1 MQQKNFADYMF
12 YLLFTPLKKTK
23 KSLNQFYIFFSA
35 IGELFD
41 QSKKDIL
48 KIRREAMVISASPV
62 MLEVHGQ
69 DRGMPKLKGET
80 DENYRTRLIMKNII
94 AERAGEDAAIY
105 YVTRAFGYDD
115 VEIVPS
121 ADSSKWA
128 EVEVRLIGGKVV
140 LDDEILLL
148 KELNKVKPASCLL
161 RLAKEQHINKTIY
174 VGTACEVGKYITIRQ
189 V

>member
-1 MQQKNFADYMF
+1 MKQKNFAEYMF

-23 KSLNQFYIFFSA
+23 KSVNQFYIFFKT

-41 QSKKDIL
+41 KSKEDIL
-48 KIRREAMVISASPV
+48 RLRREAMVITSSPE
-62 MLEVHGQ
+62 MLPVHGQ

-115 VEIVPS
+115 VDIVPNPNLE
-121 ADSSKWA
+121 KWA
-128 EVEVRLIGGKVV
+128 EVEVRLMGGKIV
-140 LDDEILLL
+140 LDDEALLL

-161 RLAKEQHINKTIY
+161 RLAKEQRVNKTIY
-174 VGTACEVGKYITIRQ
+174 VGTAYEVGKYITIRQ